1 MLEATAGFRLGFM
14 LGALDPPRLTTNVGR
29 KRNMVPRIYA
39 DGNDVAD
46 NGCFMLHITGSL
58 KDIER
63 YRGHMVTGMR
73 AVFNVQDE
81 FEVEGVLRYDEENK
95 MWLGC
100 PDWKTRRDL

>member
-1 MLEATAGFRLGFM
+1 M